1 MAVVL
6 VSVQV
11 SSVGALARDTQRDP
25 TSQPLTP
32 NTPNTPHTLTPD
44 PRILCKHLTCKTLP
58 SEEDVLEAFT

>member
-32 NTPNTPHTLTPD
+32 NTPNTLTPD
-44 PRILCKHLTCKTLP
+44 PQILCKYLTCKTLP